1 MMSTRWK
8 NTSMR
13 PNTPNPALLGAFWFG
28 IQMVWGALLGI
39 SLQARATQLAPQHE
53 LVAYGLLA
61 GAGAAMAGVSQ
72 IVTGIVSDRR
82 RLRGSRRIEFYAAGA
97 VAGAAAIIWFYLAPS
112 YAQLIAALLI
122 LQLGLNVAIGPYQ
135 AAIPD
140 FIEPKALGAASAW
153 MAALQSL
160 GNIAGALVASF
171 VKSAVGAGT
180 AIASTLLVTCAVTSA
195 HVRQLETLETTPDR
209 VRITRTFADLFI
221 SRAFVY
227 LGFYTL
233 LGYLLFYV
241 RQVVRGDAQTNTGVI
256 LITFLIA
263 AATGAALTARP
274 VNRFDRRNVATIG
287 GVVFIVGLVVFL
299 IANASAE
306 VTIGAL
312 VAGFAWGIF
321 LTADWALGCAFLP
334 RNALATAMGVWN
346 LALLI
351 PQIVAPALVTAM
363 LVTLHALHNPDAPRI
378 AFVMACIEVAAGLAW
393 LRRLPASRA
402 AAA

>member
-1 MMSTRWK
+1 
-8 NTSMR
+8 MR
-13 PNTPNPALLGAFWFG
+13 PSTPNPAFLGAFWFG

-39 SLQARATQLAPQHE
+39 SLQARATELAPKHE

-61 GAGAAMAGVSQ
+61 GAGAAVAGISQ

-82 RLRGSRRIEFYAAGA
+82 RAHGSRRIEFY
-97 VAGAAAIIWFYLAPS
+97 VAGTIAGSAAVIWFYLAPS
-112 YAQLIAALLI
+112 YAQLVAALLV

-140 FIEPKALGAASAW
+140 FIERKALGSASAW

-171 VKSAVGAGT
+171 VKSAVGVGT
-180 AIASTLLVTCAVTSA
+180 AIASTLLITCAVTSA
-195 HVRQLETLETTPDR
+195 HVRTLEVLQATPDR

-221 SRAFVY
+221 SRALVY
-227 LGFYTL
+227 VGFYTL

-241 RQVVRGDAQTNTGVI
+241 KQMMGGDAQSNTGI
-256 LITFLIA
+256 MLMTFLIA
-263 AATGAALTARP
+263 AAIGAAVSARP
-274 VNRFDRRNVATIG
+274 VNRFDRRDVATIG
-287 GVVFIVGLVVFL
+287 GGVFIAGLVVFL
-299 IANASAE
+299 IANAPAE
-306 VTIGAL
+306 VFAGAL
-312 VAGFAWGIF
+312 IAGLAWGIF

-351 PQIVAPALVTAM
+351 PQILAPAIVTAVLGAM
-363 LVTLHALHNPDAPRI
+363 HALQNPDAPRI
-378 AFVMACIEVAAGLAW
+378 AFVLACIEVAAGLAW
-393 LRRLPASRA
+393 LRRLPASLA
-402 AAA
+402 SVA